1 MISHRHQPD
10 FRVLGLLL
18 LENPAPRIL
27 SRVNLQMD
35 NETHWFPLEFITA
48 IHGANLD
55 AESLPQSSPVP
66 SPGQEEAAAFS
77 EAEQPD
83 DSASEV
89 EGWLLALDS
98 QGHEKTQK
106 TPTPLHDFFD
116 DSWGSKNR
124 TPHCPNEVEEGNSGG
139 DFEGAWIK
147 NGNMQHEKA
156 SKPT

>member
-1 MISHRHQPD
+1 M
-10 FRVLGLLL
+10 
-18 LENPAPRIL
+18 
-27 SRVNLQMD
+27 
-35 NETHWFPLEFITA
+35 
-48 IHGANLD
+48 LD
-55 AESLPQSSPVP
+55 AEALPQSSPVP

-98 QGHEKTQK
+98 QGHVSHEKDQK
-106 TPTPLHDFFD
+106 TPIKWFLMIHDQKQNSPLPKW
-116 DSWGSKNR
+116 SRRRQQCW
-124 TPHCPNEVEEGNSGG
+124 

-156 SKPT
+156 SKPTWADAVKSETYAYRNNMG